1 MKRTLE
7 KFLET
12 FSREHRGVTS
22 LTMESGHDL
31 WQLEWYHGNLCSR
44 LLFRDGGFFVFLG
57 GEMTMNKTIAALIST
72 ALNNELP
79 ASEIEKLMEKPKLME
94 LGDVAFPCFTL
105 AKKFRKSPQVIAS
118 EIAEQLNGQLIHE
131 VNVVGGYLNIFVNQ
145 KMVTENVLQ
154 TILSEKEQY
163 GSKQPVQENVVID
176 YSSPNIAKPFS
187 MGHLRSTVIGN
198 ALANIA
204 EKNGYNAVRIN
215 HLGDWGTQFGKLIV
229 AYKLWGDKEAIEA
242 SPIQELLK
250 IYVKFHAMAETDESL
265 NDQARASFKSLEDGD
280 EEALALWKWFRDA
293 SLKEFD
299 TIYDLLGI
307 RFDTY
312 AGEAF
317 YNDKMDVVVEEL
329 NEKGLLT
336 LSEGAYVVELEDM
349 PPCLITKTDGATLYA
364 TRDLA
369 AALYRKKQYDAKK
382 TFYVVGNEQSLHF
395 KQLFNVI
402 GKMGYDWSNDLQH
415 VAFGMMLKDGKKMS
429 TRKGKVVLLADV
441 LAEAIETAKRNIE
454 EKNQALEQKELV
466 AKQVGVGAVIFNDLK
481 NHRMN
486 DIDFSLEQ
494 MMNFEGETGPYVQY
508 TFARISSLLEK
519 GEYKEQ
525 AIHFE
530 ALGEYA
536 WSVLQ
541 LLEQYPIIVQK
552 SFEQADPSQIA
563 KFSLQLSRAFNKYYA
578 HTKILV
584 EDEWKQM
591 KLSFAFSVATVL
603 KDALSLL
610 GISAPTK
617 M

>member
-1 MKRTLE
+1 M
-7 KFLET
+7 
-12 FSREHRGVTS
+12 S
-22 LTMESGHDL
+22 
-31 WQLEWYHGNLCSR
+31 
-44 LLFRDGGFFVFLG
+44 
-57 GEMTMNKTIAALIST
+57 MNKPIAELIST
-72 ALNNELP
+72 ALNNEMP

-105 AKKFRKSPQVIAS
+105 AKKFKKSPQVIAS
-118 EIAEQLNGQLIHE
+118 EIAQQLNSTLIQE

-145 KMVTENVLQ
+145 QMVTENVLQ
-154 TILSEKEQY
+154 TILREKDQY
-163 GSKQPVQENVVID
+163 GSMQTGKGNVVID

-250 IYVKFHAMAETDESL
+250 IYVKFHERAETDESL

-293 SLKEFD
+293 SLKEFE

-307 RFDTY
+307 RFDSY

-317 YNDKMDVVVEEL
+317 YNDKMDAVVGEL
-329 NEKGLLT
+329 KEKGLLA
-336 LSEGAYVVELEDM
+336 LSEGAYVVQLEDM

-369 AALYRKKQYDAKK
+369 AAMYRKKQYEAKK

-402 GKMGYDWSNDLQH
+402 EKMGYEWSKDLQH

-466 AKQVGVGAVIFNDLK
+466 ARQVGVGAVIFNDLK
-481 NHRMN
+481 NNRMN

-508 TFARISSLLEK
+508 TYARISSLLEK
-519 GEYKEQ
+519 GDFKEQ
-525 AIHFE
+525 AIQFD

-536 WSVLQ
+536 WPVIQ

-552 SFEQADPSQIA
+552 AFEQADPSQIA
-563 KFSLQLSRAFNKYYA
+563 KFSLHVSRAFNKYYA
-578 HTKILV
+578 HSKILV

-591 KLSFAFSVATVL
+591 KLSFAFSVAIVL

-610 GISAPTK
+610 GISAPNK